1 MLILK
6 HITIQDSKKHTLIE
20 DLNYS
25 LGNDDKVG
33 IIGEEGNG
41 KSTLLKA
48 IYNRKL
54 IEDYAAV
61 SGIIDTDYKQ
71 TGYFEQQLSST
82 WEDAFLFEYLLKE
95 HSKDEIQPEQYNDLQ
110 GMEALCAELGL
121 KSDFLYGEQKIR
133 TLSGGEKVKLRLL
146 KLMMRKPDLL
156 LLDEPTNDLDIHTL
170 QWLEAFLVNLHIP
183 VLFISH
189 DETLLNRCATVILHL
204 EQLNKKTQCRHT
216 IYHGTYSAYVEQRL
230 NRLQKEAHEASRQQ
244 REYRK
249 KKQKL
254 NDFMNAVHDAQNDT
268 VRSPFYAAALKT
280 KMKNLKAQEHRLE
293 KEGFAH
299 ADSVEEAIDVYFEGD
314 GFPKGRRILEYVQA
328 ALKINDRILL
338 KEIHISLYGQQKKVI
353 VGDNGSGKSL
363 LMKQIYEK
371 LRTVNDMKLGYM
383 PQNYADAFLEQDTP
397 VTFLQESGDARDVTR
412 ARELLGR
419 MKFTREEME
428 HTVTQ
433 LSEGQKAKLYLL
445 RFIKCG
451 CNVLLLDEPTRNLSP
466 LSAPV
471 VRRILKDYTGC
482 ILAVSHDR
490 LFIREVFDHV
500 LLIEQ
505 GRLHEQ
511 DTDHFLEEL
520 QL

>member
-6 HITIQDSKKHTLIE
+6 HITIQDSKQHTLIE

-25 LGNDDKVG
+25 LGNGDKVG

-48 IYNRKL
+48 IYNRNL

-61 SGIIDTDYKQ
+61 SGIIDTDYIE

-95 HSKDEIQPEQYNDLQ
+95 HSDDEIQPEQYNDLQ
-110 GMEALCAELGL
+110 GCETICAELGL
-121 KSDFLYGEQKIR
+121 QHELLYGEQKIG
-133 TLSGGEKVKLRLL
+133 TLSGGEKVKLQLL
-146 KLMMRKPDLL
+146 KLMMRKPELL

-170 QWLEAFLVNLHIP
+170 QWLEHFLKSLRIP

-189 DETLLNRCATVILHL
+189 DELLLNSCANVILHL

-216 IYHGTYSAYVEQRL
+216 IFHGTYGEYVAQRSG
-230 NRLQKEAHEASRQQ
+230 RLKKEAQEASRQQ
-244 REYRK
+244 REYRQK
-249 KKQKL
+249 KEKL

-280 KMKNLKAQEHRLE
+280 KMKNLKAQDRRLE

-299 ADSVEEAIDVYFEGD
+299 VDSVEEAIDVYFEKG
-314 GFPKGRRILEYVQA
+314 GFPKSRRILDFRMDE
-328 ALKINDRILL
+328 LKAGERILL
-338 KEIHISLYGQQKKVI
+338 KQTHITLYGQQKKVI
-353 VGDNGSGKSL
+353 IGDNGSGKSL
-363 LMKQIYEK
+363 LMKEIYKELSMHK
-371 LRTVNDMKLGYM
+371 ELRLGYM
-383 PQNYADAFLEQDTP
+383 PQTYAQAFQAQDTP
-397 VTFLQESGDARDVTR
+397 VTFLMESHDKDDITR

-445 RFIKCG
+445 RFMKCG

-466 LSAPV
+466 LTSPAI
-471 VRRILKDYTGC
+471 RRILKEFTGC

-490 LFIREVFDHV
+490 LFIQEVFDTV
-500 LLIEQ
+500 LLLEQ
-505 GRLHEQ
+505 KQLRELGTAQ
-511 DTDHFLEEL
+511 FMEEMS
-520 QL
+520 